1 MLAEG
6 RQIQLK
12 DVQAVIQILAELP
25 LVHEF
30 RQVAV
35 GCGDEAEIRILAA
48 AHPDLLDLIALQHAQ
63 QLCLKIQREFADL
76 VEKDRALVRQFELA
90 LLPAFPRSGKGAL
103 HIAEQFRFSQFTR
116 QGRTVY

>member
-35 GCGDEAEIRILAA
+35 GCGDEAEIRIFAA

-76 VEKDRALVRQFELA
+76 VEKDRALVRQLELA
-90 LLPAFPRSGKGAL
+90 LLPAFPRSGKSAL